1 MESKEINEV
10 TTTREKITKLSESLL
25 LYPTDYPIKFSYV
38 IMRLFPSVWTNVQK
52 ALKDAYTNGYL
63 QAKQEFEKN

>member
-10 TTTREKITKLSESLL
+10 TTTKEKITKLSESLL

-38 IMRLFPSVWTNVQK
+38 IMRVFPSVWTNVQK
-52 ALKDAYTNGYL
+52 ALKDA
-63 QAKQEFEKN
+63 